1 MGGKCAVIRGRS
13 CYKEP
18 KAPLK
23 SNNRDN
29 MKREIADLRESL
41 ILIGTIIILV
51 GSGTSI
57 LIYQSAGNDSNGV
70 LGYEIID
77 GTAYPI
83 APEDS
88 KVYRRDLEH
97 FGGKAAI
104 VVDDFSR
111 WFIGL
116 WHGKTLAF
124 TVVFISIFISLLF
137 FFIAN
142 RLPFILKSNADS
154 ENNRE

>member
-1 MGGKCAVIRGRS
+1 MNQK
-13 CYKEP
+13 
-18 KAPLK
+18 
-23 SNNRDN
+23 
-29 MKREIADLRESL
+29 IAHLRESL
-41 ILIGTIIILV
+41 ILIGAIIMAV
-51 GSGTSI
+51 GLGSAI
-57 LIYQSAGNDSNGV
+57 WIYQSTGDYSGSI

-124 TVVFISIFISLLF
+124 TVSFISIFTSLLF

>member
-1 MGGKCAVIRGRS
+1 
-13 CYKEP
+13 
-18 KAPLK
+18 
-23 SNNRDN
+23 
-29 MKREIADLRESL
+29 MKREIAHLRESL
-41 ILIGTIIILV
+41 ILIGAIIMVV
-51 GSGTSI
+51 GLGSAI
-57 LIYQSAGNDSNGV
+57 WIYQSAGDYSGSV

-97 FGGKAAI
+97 YGGKAAI

-116 WHGKTLAF
+116 WHGKTLAI
-124 TVVFISIFISLLF
+124 TVVFISLFISLLF

-142 RLPFILKSNADS
+142 RLPFILKSDVDS
-154 ENNRE
+154 ENNRD